1 MKQQEIFISILFGE
15 SGEDGVVKNTDYE
28 FKLFLYTNSD
38 RFSRDEFLKRITNT
52 ANGYLRK
59 TEI

>member
-38 RFSRDEFLKRITNT
+38 RFSRDEF
-52 ANGYLRK
+52 
-59 TEI
+59 